1 VVAVKALVAL
11 AVVLVAG
18 VLGVQLAY
26 GGGQFE
32 PLRPADPCRE
42 RTVASQSSGIEG
54 LTEELVLLGLDG
66 AACELGTSR
75 ESLTLTLGTGAEVST
90 AEVRALRAG
99 LRSAVR
105 RMDRE
110 GDLPP
115 VSELLD
121 EALDSADLNGFVKAA
136 LKAVPD
142 SVVDAALKT
151 DDVLLRAVDELDLR
165 AVLSDLSS
173 PSALNREVEAAVTV
187 AVREALV
194 DRVRSLV

>member
-1 VVAVKALVAL
+1 VKALVAL
-11 AVVLVAG
+11 AVALVAG
-18 VLGVQLAY
+18 VLTVQLAY
-26 GGGQFE
+26 GGGRFE
-32 PLRPADPCRE
+32 PLHPADPCAP
-42 RTVASQSSGIEG
+42 RTVESRSEGIEA

-75 ESLTLTLGTGAEVST
+75 ESLALSLGTGAPVSDEV
-90 AEVRALRAG
+90 VDALRAG

-105 RMDRE
+105 RLDRE
-110 GDLPP
+110 DALPP
-115 VSELLD
+115 VSALLD
-121 EALDSADLNGFVKAA
+121 EALDSADLNRFLEAA
-136 LKAVPD
+136 LRALPD
-142 SVVDAALKT
+142 SLVDAALKT

-173 PSALNREVEAAVTV
+173 ASALNAQVEAAVTV